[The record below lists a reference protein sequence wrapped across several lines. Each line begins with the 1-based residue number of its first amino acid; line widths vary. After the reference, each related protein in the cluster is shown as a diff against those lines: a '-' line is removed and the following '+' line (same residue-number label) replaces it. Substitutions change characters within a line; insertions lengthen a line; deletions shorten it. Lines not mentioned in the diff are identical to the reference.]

1 MLIAP
6 NASAEG
12 TEKVQKQKA
21 KEKGMQDILVYNTIN
36 MMPTLHFGTFN
47 LWFLKSLCWQYFYFI
62 LRTVEPKHIIEAA
75 NKISVHCIEVLFK
88 DL

>member
-47 LWFLKSLCWQYFYFI
+47 L
-62 LRTVEPKHIIEAA
+62 
-75 NKISVHCIEVLFK
+75 
-88 DL
+88 